1 MIDEFYMDR
10 AIKLALKGKG
20 KVNPNP
26 MVGAVIVKN
35 GEIIGEGYHEKYGK
49 NHAEV
54 NAFLNAKE
62 DVNGATL
69 YVTLEPCSHY
79 GKTPP
84 CVDLVIK
91 KGIRKVVIG
100 TLDPNPLVS
109 GRSVQKLKNA
119 FIEVETGVLKEK
131 CLRLNEIFMKYI
143 KTKEPFVLMKAA
155 SSLDGKI
162 ATKTGE
168 SKWITGE
175 ESRRMVHELRK
186 EYSAIMVGTNTVIED
201 NPELTCRIEEGV
213 NPIRIVVDSTLRIP
227 VMSKLITTSKEIKT
241 IVATTK
247 NADKSKA
254 LVLEDNGVQVL
265 FINEKDNRVDLKE
278 LIIELGKMNIDS
290 VLLEGGSTLNYSAL
304 KEGIVDKVQFYI
316 APKIIGGEK
325 SKTSVDG
332 DGIDNLKDC
341 FKLKNITTNV
351 VGEDILIEGY
361 VEGSKTCS
369 QE

>member
-1 MIDEFYMDR
+1 MDEMYMER
-10 AIKLALKGKG
+10 AIKLALMGKG

-26 MVGAVIVKN
+26 MVGAVIVKE
-35 GEIIGEGYHEKYGK
+35 GKIIGEGYHERYGE

-62 DVNGATL
+62 DVKGATL

-119 FIEVETGVLKEK
+119 LIEVKVGVLNEQ
-131 CLRLNEIFMKYI
+131 CLKLNEIFMKYI
-143 KTKEPFVLMKAA
+143 RTKEPFVLMKVG
-155 SSLDGKI
+155 SSIDGKI
-162 ATKTGE
+162 ATRTGE
-168 SKWITGE
+168 SRWITGD
-175 ESRRMVHELRK
+175 ESRKRVHELRR

-201 NPELTCRIEEGV
+201 DPELTCRIEDGV

-227 VMSKLITTSKEIKT
+227 VISKLIATSKEVRT

-247 NADKSKA
+247 KADKSKA
-254 LVLEDNGVQVL
+254 LVLEDNGVDVL
-265 FINEKDNRVDLKE
+265 FIKEKDNRVNLKE
-278 LIIELGKMNIDS
+278 LIKELGKMNIDS
-290 VLLEGGSTLNYSAL
+290 ILLEGGSTLNYSAL
-304 KEGIVDKVQFYI
+304 KEEIVDKVQFYI

-325 SKTSVDG
+325 AKTSVDG
-332 DGIDNLKDC
+332 NGIDILSEC
-341 FKLKNITTNV
+341 FKLKNLTTDK

-361 VEGSKTCS
+361 IERSNRCL